1 MLCFRSEFGVGKVFL
16 RGKGLRFR
24 PFLERKAE
32 VVSGFFLCFC
42 EGLKIENGRG
52 WVLVSG

>member
-32 VVSGFFLCFC
+32 VVFGFFLCFC
-42 EGLKIENGRG
+42 VSRG
-52 WVLVSG
+52 GFRF